1 MPEVPVNGVRLYYEE
16 HGQGD
21 PILCI
26 HGTSSSAMVWRPAAI
41 DELATLGRV
50 ICYDRRGCTRSER
63 PAPYE
68 TSVAQHAE
76 DAMGLLQALDA
87 VPAVLIGRSY
97 GGETAVEL
105 ALRHPR
111 TVRALVLLEAAL
123 LTLDKEAMVWAGE
136 LRAAVEAAAARDVS
150 SVAETFLRRVLSDE
164 QWESFRDPVRQMF
177 VDNSPAILAEFRGPW
192 LEATEADLARIQVP
206 TLLVAGEASPPA
218 FRRVTERMAASIPD
232 SRTVLV
238 GGGHFIDPGEP
249 DVLKFVDEILG
260 QRARL
265 PPLPKEW

>member
-1 MPEVPVNGVRLYYEE
+1 MPEVPLNGVRLYYEE

-41 DELATLGRV
+41 DDLATVGRV

-76 DAMGLLQALDA
+76 DAMGLLRALDA
-87 VPAVLIGRSY
+87 VPAVVIGRSY

-111 TVRALVLLEAAL
+111 SVRALVLLEAAL
-123 LTLDKEAMVWAGE
+123 LTLDEEAMVWTEG
-136 LRAAVEAAAARDVS
+136 LRAAVEDAAARDAS
-150 SVAETFLRRVLSDE
+150 SVMISGSPSPTQFGRCSSTTRRRS
-164 QWESFRDPVRQMF
+164 SPSSAARGSRRPRQT
-177 VDNSPAILAEFRGPW
+177 W
-192 LEATEADLARIQVP
+192 
-206 TLLVAGEASPPA
+206 
-218 FRRVTERMAASIPD
+218 
-232 SRTVLV
+232 
-238 GGGHFIDPGEP
+238 PGSMCRHSSW
-249 DVLKFVDEILG
+249 
-260 QRARL
+260 RARHRR
-265 PPLPKEW
+265 PRSAA